1 MKNRKNN
8 NSLTQKH
15 GARTYRAFAFAVLAT
30 LAFSVPV
37 FVFTDGDPHESC
49 EAGENRCNQGG

>member
-15 GARTYRAFAFAVLAT
+15 GARTYRASVFAVLAT
-30 LAFSVPV
+30 LAFSVTV
-37 FVFTDGDPHESC
+37 FADGDPHESC